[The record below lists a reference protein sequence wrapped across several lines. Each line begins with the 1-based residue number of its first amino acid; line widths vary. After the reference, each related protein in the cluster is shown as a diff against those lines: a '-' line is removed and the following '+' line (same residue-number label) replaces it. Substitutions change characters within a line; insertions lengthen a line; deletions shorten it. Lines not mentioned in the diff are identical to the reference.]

1 MRPRT
6 LRLVSSALAFAMGL
20 AALAA
25 APQQALA
32 AGGRIGE
39 PIGRRAPGPA
49 DITDADVTAAL
60 EKGKKY
66 LLGLQ
71 NPDGSFSHSVRWKN
85 CYSAL
90 VLMTLAYM
98 GEHPNRPYMREG
110 VNYLVNLDANRAFGG
125 KEGYAVPVRIMA
137 LAYLYR
143 HLTAEQRERA
153 RQVMTSDLNHII
165 RGQSGSGGWRYHFNR
180 SDQDFSATQ
189 WVLLA
194 MYEAG
199 RVGIEFPKEPLL
211 KALKYYHR
219 GQKADGGWPY
229 KLDGPSYGSMT
240 AAGLASLRIIED
252 LAYPASGCPCRGHR
266 SQGGATENDRRIAA
280 ALDWLSRN
288 FAADSNP
295 KWPFPATNFDEVY
308 YWLYCLERVGI
319 ACGYKHFGPRNWY
332 REGAAFL
339 LGKQRPDGSWEQI
352 DPAEREG
359 VTDWAGGCVP
369 DTCFAMLFLFKGRA
383 PVLFNKLRFRGVWNP
398 HRCDLANLTRY
409 IQRAKEQL
417 FHWQIVDLAAPIEEF
432 HDAPILFISSES
444 SPTFTAA
451 EKEKLRRFTDTGGTI
466 LLEASCGNLRVRR
479 WARDL
484 ARKIWPEWPLQPLG
498 PDHPVYTEPYPL
510 EERPELMGI
519 DDGMRVIL
527 YYATDDVSCPWHM
540 RAFLSKDYLF
550 RWGINLFTVATDQA
564 PLRAR
569 LVERTVAAEDR
580 YDEAPQPG
588 PRKALTLVRLETT
601 GDWHVGANYAPF
613 RDLAHHLKE
622 TCDLT
627 LTVTEP
633 TGMPVTDGGVKA
645 TDLADQDV
653 AYLVGTKAF
662 DLPAPEREALNAWL
676 AGGKFLLAEAA
687 RGSPAFDAAF
697 RALATACGWD
707 LRPLPADHPL
717 MTGTM
722 GEAKAFNLTGGVRF
736 RRALRIPRAG
746 QDRADLVG
754 VWAGDRLV
762 GVYSPLDLAFS
773 LNPYEAWAI
782 RGYEPADARAVATN
796 LLVYL
801 STQHGKG
808 GPPPADKQDG

>member
-1 MRPRT
+1 MMRPRT
-6 LRLVSSALAFAMGL
+6 LGLVCVALVLATVL

-25 APQQALA
+25 LPRPARA
-32 AGGRIGE
+32 ADRPLGE
-39 PIGRRAPGPA
+39 TIGRRGPAPGEV
-49 DITDADVTAAL
+49 TDADVTAAL
-60 EKGKKY
+60 EKGKAY

-71 NPDGSFSHSVRWKN
+71 NPDGSFSHSVRWRN
-85 CYSAL
+85 CYTSL
-90 VLMTLAYM
+90 ILMTLAYM

-110 VNYLVNLDANRAFGG
+110 FNYLINLEANRAFGG

-165 RGQSGSGGWRYHFNR
+165 RGQSGTGGWRYHFDR

-194 MYEAG
+194 MYEAS

-229 KLDGPSYGSMT
+229 RLDGPSYGAMT

-252 LAYPASGCPCRGHR
+252 LACPASGCPCRGRR
-266 SQGGATENDRRIAA
+266 SQGTATENDRRIAA
-280 ALDWLSRN
+280 ALDWLARN
-288 FAADSNP
+288 FSVRKHP
-295 KWPFPATNFDEVY
+295 KWPYPATNFDEIY

-319 ACGYKHFGPRNWY
+319 ACGYKHFGRHNWY

-339 LGKQRPDGSWEQI
+339 LGEQRPDGSWQQI
-352 DPAEREG
+352 DPADREG
-359 VTDWAGGCVP
+359 VTDWAGGRVP
-369 DTCFAMLFLFKGRA
+369 DTCFALLFLFKGRA

-409 IQRAKEQL
+409 IQHAKEQL
-417 FHWQIVDLAAPIEEF
+417 FHWQIVDLAAPIEEL

-444 SPTFTAA
+444 SPTFSADERAT
-451 EKEKLRRFTDTGGTI
+451 LRRFTDTGGTI

-484 ARKIWPEWPLQPLG
+484 ARKVWPEWPLQPLG
-498 PDHPVYTEPYPL
+498 TDHPVYTDPYPL
-510 EERPELMGI
+510 KERPELMGV
-519 DDGMRVIL
+519 DDGMRTVL
-527 YYATDDVSCPWHM
+527 YVAMDDVSCPWHM
-540 RAFLSKDYLF
+540 RAFAAKDYLF

-564 PLRAR
+564 PLRAKLADR
-569 LVERTVAAEDR
+569 AVADAERYAD
-580 YDEAPQPG
+580 APKPG
-588 PRKALTLVRLETT
+588 PRKNLTLVRLETT

-613 RDLAHHLKE
+613 AGLADHLKE
-622 TCDLT
+622 TCDLA
-627 LTVTEP
+627 LTVTGP
-633 TGMPVTDGGVKA
+633 AKAPVTTGGVKA
-645 TDLADQDV
+645 TDLAEQDV
-653 AYLVGTKAF
+653 AYLAGTEAF
-662 DLPAPEREALNAWL
+662 DLPEAEREALKAWL
-676 AGGKFLLAEAA
+676 AGGRFLLAEAA
-687 RGSPAFDAAF
+687 AGSKDFNTAF
-697 RALATACGWD
+697 RALAKACGWT
-707 LRPLPADHPL
+707 LRPLPADHPI

-722 GEAKAFNLTGGVRF
+722 GEAKGFDLTSGVRF

-754 VWAGDRLV
+754 VWAGDRLA
-762 GVYSPLDLAFS
+762 GVYSPLDLGFS

-801 STQHGKG
+801 SAR
-808 GPPPADKQDG
+808 P